1 MPTALPMTALAR
13 ISVLTGPDRGRVC
26 EVADEVTHV
35 GRGAD
40 SHLALRDPD
49 VAEHQFS
56 VVERNARYA
65 IFTPVAD
72 TVFVEGLAIPC
83 EKWVWL
89 PEVAEIRV
97 SKRTQLRFEVLG
109 GGDVPAE
116 PSSDAEHHTQTEA
129 REGDQAESL
138 RRAKARASKGNGA
151 VAEAGAT
158 ATGPASAGPNS
169 QGATAAPHVGTESL
183 ANLPKPKRGG
193 RGESRKVA
201 RFITDGPGEPLVRL
215 GDDGHL
221 PELALKEGAARLAKD
236 AESAGSN
243 PLVMYGVLAFSVLAS
258 MGLLLLDLNLLDA
271 TQRDRAA
278 ARVEIQRFYGE
289 EGQPLRP
296 HQIHLRQASQ
306 AESRGDAN
314 RARIEYRKVLDMLR
328 AEGNDRTLT
337 GVTGSR
343 DEDRELERLIGAM
356 LSK

>member
-1 MPTALPMTALAR
+1 MPTAFPMTALAR

-109 GGDVPAE
+109 GTEVHGEQSPDAE
-116 PSSDAEHHTQTEA
+116 PHPSTEG

-151 VAEAGAT
+151 AMS
-158 ATGPASAGPNS
+158 PNPNS
-169 QGATAAPHVGTESL
+169 TDAAAAPHVGTESL

-243 PLVMYGVLAFSVLAS
+243 PLVMYGVLGFSVLAS
-258 MGLLLLDLNLLDA
+258 MGLLLLDINMLDT